1 MTKRSGTA
9 KPILLRNCP
18 QKNVSTGGMA
28 ESLFFQVEFCDG
40 CSPVYKR
47 IDLGSLF
54 NGQPDTVEFNIDEAP
69 GAV

>member
-1 MTKRSGTA
+1 
-9 KPILLRNCP
+9 
-18 QKNVSTGGMA
+18 MA

>member
-1 MTKRSGTA
+1 
-9 KPILLRNCP
+9 
-18 QKNVSTGGMA
+18 MA

-69 GAV
+69 GPPLVHRIVGSVSGCASDSM